1 MSLQEKSLYHQ
12 IHPLKLLTDWG
23 TGIFALYSLWRHN
36 VVAGLIVAFVPSILV
51 TLAILQWAN
60 LETYKQSSLGKYVS
74 KYMTRPMEI
83 IRFAGYA
90 IMAIGAWYHLAR
102 LIFIGL
108 LTILLAW
115 FRGAI
120 FPNPS
125 MTADKNTEKADPAE
139 VHG

>member
-23 TGIFALYSLWRHN
+23 TGIVALYLLWRHN
-36 VVAGLIVAFVPSILV
+36 TVAGLIVAFVPSILV

-60 LETYKQSSLGKYVS
+60 LETYRQSSLGKYIS
-74 KYMTRPMEI
+74 KYMTRLMEM

-90 IMAIGAWYHLAR
+90 VMAIGAWYHLAW

-108 LTILLAW
+108 LAILLAW

-120 FPNPS
+120 FPNQL
-125 MTADKNTEKADPAE
+125 MKADTE
-139 VHG
+139 EHLKS